1 MLDVFL
7 EDEAPIEGCPG
18 FFAQQTRKL
27 LAHPLFSYGSHSL
40 DYYVLSSL
48 SEDEQ
53 WREIDGNRRFLK
65 TLAHV
70 QKTSVFSIPFGGDR
84 SYNDSAVRL
93 AAEAKYSA
101 ILLSRGVVSGR

>member
-40 DYYVLSSL
+40 DNYVLSSL

-70 QKTSVFSIPFGGDR
+70 QKTSVFPYRLVETGVTMIRPSGSLLKQDT
-84 SYNDSAVRL
+84 VR
-93 AAEAKYSA
+93 YC
-101 ILLSRGVVSGR
+101 